1 MEALRTQFLGLTI
14 EALITQLRIGVIVVD
29 EDAIVRLVN
38 PALCDLLATTA
49 NYIVGT
55 PVTGLLTPSSRA
67 AFESAFS
74 RRKAGDSAP
83 YELAALRPDG
93 TTVHVSVLPSPIYDD
108 AGRFLGS
115 FAVVNDRSDVK
126 QLKEQLSIANQI
138 VENSGTI
145 VYRARLTSDFPIE
158 YVSRNVKRCGF
169 RYRDLAEGRTR
180 LADIVMPE
188 DYPRVIAE
196 LERHIASGN
205 QALTQRYRVKTASGQ
220 VRWVE
225 DRVTVRMS
233 DAGGGRYLEGV
244 LTDVTI
250 QVQAEEGRH
259 QTLVQTVQSLARTV
273 EKRDAYTAGHQRQVA
288 NLSVEIG
295 RRLRLDGERL
305 EGLYLGALVHDV
317 GKVAVPAELLTKPTA
332 LSEAE
337 FGVLRS
343 HPVIGQDILEGVT
356 LPWPIAAMVGQH
368 HEYLDG
374 SGYPLGLKGDEIIQ
388 EARII
393 AVADVL
399 EAMSEHRPYRP
410 AGKFEAALAEL
421 ANRRGSQLDPVV
433 VDTCLA
439 IAQEH
444 SNDAAQLWPALERDA
459 VVADLAPNG
468 GTYAT
473 YDNRH

>member
-1 MEALRTQFLGLTI
+1 MEAFRSQFLELTI
-14 EALITQLRIGVIVVD
+14 EALLTQLRVGVIVVD
-29 EDAIVRLVN
+29 EDAIVRWVN

-67 AFESAFS
+67 AFEVAFF
-74 RRKAGDSAP
+74 RRKAGDGAP

-93 TTVHVSVLPSPIYDD
+93 ATVPISVVPSPVYDD

-126 QLKEQLSIANQI
+126 RLKDQLSIANQI

-169 RYRDLAEGRTR
+169 RDLADGRTR

-205 QALTQRYRVKTASGQ
+205 QTLTQRYRVKTASGQ
-220 VRWVE
+220 IRWVD

-250 QVQAEEGRH
+250 PVRTEEERRL
-259 QTLVQTVQSLARTV
+259 TLVQTVQSLARTIQR
-273 EKRDAYTAGHQRQVA
+273 RDAYTAGHQRQVA
-288 NLSVEIG
+288 NLSIEIG
-295 RRLRLDGERL
+295 RRLGLDNERL

-337 FGVLRS
+337 RSIMRS
-343 HPVIGQDILEGVT
+343 HASIGQNILEGIT

-374 SGYPLGLKGDEIIQ
+374 SGYPLGLRGDEIIE

-393 AVADVL
+393 TVADVL

-421 ANRRGSQLDPVV
+421 ANRRGSRLDPVV
-433 VDTCLA
+433 VDACLE

-444 SNDAAQLWPALERDA
+444 ANDPAQLWPALERDA
-459 VVADLAPNG
+459 VVADLTSDG
-468 GTYAT
+468 GT
-473 YDNRH
+473 

>member
-14 EALITQLRIGVIVVD
+14 EAINAQLRVGVIIVD
-29 EDAIVRLVN
+29 EDAIVRWVN

-55 PVTGLLTPSSRA
+55 PVTELLTPSSRA
-67 AFESAFS
+67 AFKSAFF
-74 RRKAGDSAP
+74 RPKASDSAP

-93 TTVHVSVLPSPIYDD
+93 TTIHITVLPSPIYDD

-115 FAVVNDRSDVK
+115 FAVVNDRSEVK
-126 QLKEQLSIANQI
+126 RLKDQLSIANQI
-138 VENSGTI
+138 IENSGTI
-145 VYRARLTSDFPIE
+145 VYRARLTSDLSIE
-158 YVSRNVKRCGF
+158 FVSRNVRRCGF
-169 RYRDLAEGRTR
+169 RCRDIAEGRTR
-180 LADIVMPE
+180 VADIVMPE

-196 LERHIASGN
+196 LQRHVASGKKT
-205 QALTQRYRVKTASGQ
+205 LTQRYRVKTASGQ

-233 DAGGGRYLEGV
+233 DTGGGCYLEGV

-250 QVQAEEGRH
+250 QVQAEEERH
-259 QTLVQTVQSLARTV
+259 RTFVQTVQSLARTI
-273 EKRDAYTAGHQRQVA
+273 EKHDPHTGGHQRRVA
-288 NLSVEIG
+288 ELSAAMG
-295 RRLRLDGERL
+295 RRLGLDRERL
-305 EGLYLGALVHDV
+305 EGLYLGALVHDA
-317 GKVAVPAELLTKPTA
+317 GKVGVPVELLTKPMA

-337 FGVLRS
+337 FSVMRA
-343 HPVIGQDILEGVT
+343 HPIIGQDILEGVI

-368 HEYLDG
+368 HERLDG
-374 SGYPLGLKGDEIIQ
+374 SGYPLGLKGEEIIE

-399 EAMSEHRPYRP
+399 EAMSVHRPYRP
-410 AGKFEAALAEL
+410 TGTFEAALAEL
-421 ANRRGSQLDPVV
+421 AHRRGSQLDPVV

-444 SNDAAQLWPALERDA
+444 SNDTARLWPELEHDT
-459 VVADLAPNG
+459 VVAELASNG
-468 GTYAT
+468 VTYAT
-473 YDNRH
+473 YDNPN

>member
-1 MEALRTQFLGLTI
+1 MQGFRSQFLGLTI
-14 EALITQLRIGVIVVD
+14 EALLTQLRVGVIVLD
-29 EDAIVRLVN
+29 EDAIVRWVN

-67 AFESAFS
+67 AFEQAFS
-74 RRKAGDSAP
+74 RRKAGDGAP

-93 TTVHVSVLPSPIYDD
+93 ATVPISVVRSPVYDE

-115 FAVVNDRSDVK
+115 LAVANDRSDVK
-126 QLKEQLSIANQI
+126 RLKDQLAIANQI

-158 YVSRNVKRCGF
+158 YVSHNGKRCGF
-169 RYRDLAEGRTR
+169 RDLADGRTT

-196 LERHIASGN
+196 LERHIASGS
-205 QALTQRYRVKTASGQ
+205 QTLTQRYRVKTANGQ

-225 DRVTVRMS
+225 DRVSVRMS
-233 DAGGGRYLEGV
+233 DAGCGRYLEGV

-250 QVQAEEGRH
+250 PVRAEEERH
-259 QTLVQTVQSLARTV
+259 PTLVQTVQSLARTIQ
-273 EKRDAYTAGHQRQVA
+273 RQDAYTAGHQRQVA

-295 RRLRLDGERL
+295 RRLGLDSERL

-317 GKVAVPAELLTKPTA
+317 GKVALPAELLTKPTA

-337 FGVLRS
+337 RS
-343 HPVIGQDILEGVT
+343 IMQSHASIGQDILEGVT

-368 HEYLDG
+368 HENLDG
-374 SGYPLGLKGDEIIQ
+374 SGYPLGLRGDEIIE

-393 AVADVL
+393 AVADVF

-410 AGKFEAALAEL
+410 AGTFEAALAEL
-421 ANRRGSQLDPVV
+421 ASRRGSRLDPVM
-433 VDTCLA
+433 VDACLE
-439 IAQEH
+439 IAQDH
-444 SNDAAQLWPALERDA
+444 ANDAAQLWPALERDT
-459 VVADLAPNG
+459 VVADLSSEG
-468 GTYAT
+468 GSYAT
-473 YDNRH
+473 YDIRD